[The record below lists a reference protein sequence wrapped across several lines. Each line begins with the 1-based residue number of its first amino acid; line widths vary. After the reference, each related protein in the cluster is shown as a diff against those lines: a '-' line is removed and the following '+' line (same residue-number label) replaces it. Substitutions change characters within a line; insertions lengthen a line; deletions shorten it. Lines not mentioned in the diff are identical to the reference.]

1 VDCEKFDKV
10 VLEMLYDELDEL
22 TGAAA
27 KRHMEH
33 CSRCGSMGARLRATR
48 EVGVLPTIEPPVGLQ
63 ERILR
68 LERAARQALPLRERV
83 GRTISV
89 LAGYAM
95 RPQLAMAALLLL
107 MIGSSF
113 LFLRA
118 KPGDPDNVH
127 VTERGV
133 READESVA
141 IVPLPEPAAKSAPA
155 EVAAPATE
163 NEKDREIAQ
172 VPPRGERVASAL
184 LEGQPATAS
193 AVASDEETTED
204 AYDQAMSAYR
214 RGEYKVAQEQFEA
227 IASEGGDR
235 APSARLFAAH
245 AARSSSGCGE
255 AASKFDTVHQQFPG
269 TDVAQEA
276 AWQAASCYRALGQ
289 LDQARA
295 HYQRLLDAPAYADR
309 AQHALARLD
318 AQHAEMVASKSGAP
332 PPSKPVTSTPAKT
345 KASAAKS
352 SRPAAPPATRATD
365 TR

>member
-1 VDCEKFDKV
+1 MDCEKFDKV

-48 EVGVLPTIEPPVGLQ
+48 EVGMLPQLAPPAGLQ

-118 KPGDPDNVH
+118 KPGDADNVH

-141 IVPLPEPAAKSAPA
+141 IVPLPEPAAKSVPA
-155 EVAAPATE
+155 EVTAPAPE
-163 NEKDREIAQ
+163 HEKAREVAEQ
-172 VPPRGERVASAL
+172 QPGGAKPASAP
-184 LEGQPATAS
+184 LERRSAAASTAT
-193 AVASDEETTED
+193 DELTADD

-214 RGEYKVAQEQFEA
+214 RGEYKTAQEQFEA
-227 IASEGGDR
+227 IAAEGGEQ
-235 APSARLFAAH
+235 AASARLFAAH

-255 AASKFDTVHQQFPG
+255 AAAKFDAVYEQFRG
-269 TDVAQEA
+269 TDVGHEA

-295 HYQRLLDAPAYADR
+295 HYQRLLDVPAYADR

-318 AQHAEMVASKSGAP
+318 VHVDALAARAKTAAP
-332 PPSKPVTSTPAKT
+332 NTAATSAAAKT
-345 KASAAKS
+345 KASSAKS
-352 SRPAAPPATRATD
+352 SRPPAKAAPPTTEAH
-365 TR
+365 